1 MFKSEIK
8 AIDDKVQQIRTIER
22 DDYLRYSEVI
32 NLWQKDYSFR
42 LFFISLLANVPFSAY
57 GWETPA
63 LTKQTLNRIFEF
75 VVLDN
80 PILDQIPNYTAFS
93 NYLTNSPESIITFPN
108 LGNDALLIVP
118 SKQGATSSYGHLA
131 SFIRHAPED
140 QKHDLW
146 QKVGEMMTRK
156 ISDAPIW
163 LNTAGAGVPWLHVRL
178 DSRPKYYG
186 YQLYKTAN

>member
-8 AIDDKVQQIRTIER
+8 AIDRKVQQIRIIESN
-22 DDYLRYSEVI
+22 DYLRYSEVI
-32 NLWQKDYSFR
+32 NLWQKDYNFR
-42 LFFISLLANVPFSAY
+42 SFFISLLANVPFSAY

-63 LTKQTLNRIFEF
+63 LTNQTLNRIFEF

-80 PILDQIPNYTAFS
+80 PILDKIPNFTAFS

-118 SKQGATSSYGHLA
+118 SQQGAKSSYAHLA
-131 SFIRHAPED
+131 SFIRHAPEF

-146 QKVGEMMTRK
+146 QKVGEMMARK